1 MTRESNEDLVIEK
14 LSELINCMKATESKN
29 ADLFFNIS
37 RLLSR
42 YCGRNPAMLQR
53 TLEILDMAIM
63 LSPENALY
71 HCEVGA

>member
-1 MTRESNEDLVIEK
+1 
-14 LSELINCMKATESKN
+14 MKATESKN
-29 ADLFFNIS
+29 ADLFYNIS

-71 HCEVGA
+71 HCEVG